1 MLIKN
6 VCKGLVKK
14 PVVTLICVL
23 LLTAAMLLFQLAA
36 AMTGVTT
43 APRVE
48 KHLTIAV
55 PAQSLFDKGLAEMVE
70 TIRKQVTSVTEYDA
84 RVYAQGYSAGLEPY
98 IPSSLRNMSAPVGF
112 GIFVVKCVDATEER
126 RAEILFP
133 YRYTATF
140 EIEQVI
146 ALHDAYSEHA
156 SAGTVFTVSE
166 MSQQAYEAFFE
177 GGKRYLIWSEL
188 TKYFEDSE
196 CDFSIGY
203 DDLTVIQKVVEE
215 NGKHVLHETASKS
228 GRFFPEWSELNVPYE
243 EFLKTEM
250 GQMWQE
256 LILPKAE
263 ICYHSVVAVGTDQ
276 VESIPAFNLDQVTV
290 IKGETI
296 TEEQYKQGEQVCLIS
311 EELAELNGLSVGDVI
326 PFSLYPATFCYY
338 SRIVPTYSNTFDAE
352 MGFMDEGEFRVVG
365 IYRNAE
371 PFESFVSPGVHPNT
385 VYLPKNALKGVYL
398 IAGRPA
404 VYEYHQL
411 SYIMNASQEKAFEAE
426 MIQLGYGGLFEYHSG
441 PTIDDIETKM
451 ALADAQASL
460 VQDAADKAS
469 AVRMLA
475 ILPAA
480 IAAFLMMWVTK
491 REIGRFYA
499 IETSGSTLFWHIF
512 LRGLPTCALSVLLS
526 HLIAGAVFPSAVPD
540 VLYRLAEARFADRLI
555 ETLAPIPSLTQAV
568 LGGAA
573 VILALAAFFAAV
585 GSKRSYHFEY
595 HERSEG

>member
-6 VCKGLVKK
+6 VCKGMVKT
-14 PVVTLICVL
+14 PIVTLVCVL
-23 LLTAAMLLFQLAA
+23 LLTAAMLLFQLAS
-36 AMTGVTT
+36 AMMGVTT

-55 PAQSLFDKGLAEMVE
+55 PAKSIKGDGLTEMME

-84 RVYAQGYSAGLEPY
+84 RFYAQGYSAGLEPY
-98 IPSSLRNMSAPVGF
+98 VPSSIYSQSATVGF
-112 GIFVVKCVDATEER
+112 GIFVVKCTDAKEER
-126 RAEILFP
+126 RANILYP
-133 YRYTATF
+133 YQYTATF

-156 SAGTVFTVSE
+156 AVGMTFTVSE
-166 MSQQAYEAFFE
+166 TTQQTYEVFFE
-177 GGKRYLIWSEL
+177 SGKQYLIWSEL

-203 DDLTVIQKVVEE
+203 DSSTSIQKVVEE
-215 NGKHVLHETASKS
+215 NGKHMLRETSSKS

-243 EFLKTEM
+243 DFLKTEM

-263 ICYHSVVAVGTDQ
+263 ICYHSVVAVATDR
-276 VESIPAFNLDQVTV
+276 VESIPAFNMDHVTV
-290 IKGETI
+290 VKGETI
-296 TEEQYKQGEQVCLIS
+296 TEEQYEKGEQVCLIS

-326 PFSLYPATFCYY
+326 PLGLYPATFRYY

-352 MGFMDEGEFRVVG
+352 MGFMDEGEFRIVG

-371 PFESFVSPGVHPNT
+371 KYEYFDSLGVHPNT

-398 IAGRPA
+398 IDNRSA

-426 MIQLGYGGLFEYHSG
+426 MIQLGYGGLFEYYSG

-460 VQDAADKAS
+460 VQDAADKA
-469 AVRMLA
+469 ATVRMLA

-480 IAAFLMMWVTK
+480 IAAFLMMWATK

-499 IETSGSTLFWHIF
+499 IETSNGILFWHIF
-512 LRGLPTCALSVLLS
+512 LRGLPTCAVAVWLS
-526 HLIAGAVFPSAVPD
+526 HLIAGVVFPSVVPD
-540 VLYRLAEARFADRLI
+540 VLYGLAESRFADRLV
-555 ETLAPIPSLTQAV
+555 ETLAPIPSLTETV

-573 VILALAAFFAAV
+573 VILVLAACFAAI
-585 GSKRSYHFEY
+585 GTKRSYHFEY
-595 HERSEG
+595 HEKE